1 MNSDDYKSVDTVK
14 QALGS
19 IARLGRAAAVH
30 LALACQ
36 RASGSTVSTDLK
48 NNIQM
53 SVLLGAFESG
63 ASTLMFEKD
72 ISNLAKPEIKG
83 RGFVGTGNDV
93 IETQTYFTQPH
104 LDWEFDTNMF
114 VTFNNPEFEKQCKTK
129 GIDVDKLNTGWVK
142 QIPLDKLA
150 EEQEEEIPEDDNV
163 DTNDDEDNIPDPPD
177 IKEEEVDWEDEW
189 EEEDLDEDD
198 KKEDSSTEDITGK
211 KISEEELGE
220 FLDDD
225 NDSSSHKSEPLIES
239 IESVVNSNR
248 DRVTAALDSVDIPK
262 PKIKLNIDK
271 TPRTIESPKKLKLN
285 SKKKD

>member
-1 MNSDDYKSVDTVK
+1 
-14 QALGS
+14 
-19 IARLGRAAAVH
+19 
-30 LALACQ
+30 
-36 RASGSTVSTDLK
+36 
-48 NNIQM
+48 M
-53 SVLLGAFESG
+53 SVLLGSFDSG

-72 ISNLAKPEIKG
+72 ISNLAKPEIRG
-83 RGFVGTGNDV
+83 RGFIGTGNDV

-150 EEQEEEIPEDDNV
+150 EEQEEEKIPENENID
-163 DTNDDEDNIPDPPD
+163 NDDEDNIPDPPD
-177 IKEEEVDWEDEW
+177 ITEEEVDWEDEW
-189 EEEDLDEDD
+189 EEEEDLDENN

-220 FLDDD
+220 FLDDE
-225 NDSSSHKSEPLIES
+225 NDSSSPKAEPSIES
-239 IESVVNSNR
+239 IESMVNSNR
-248 DRVTAALDSVDIPK
+248 DKVAAALDSVDMPK

-285 SKKKD
+285 SKKKE

>member
-1 MNSDDYKSVDTVK
+1 
-14 QALGS
+14 
-19 IARLGRAAAVH
+19 
-30 LALACQ
+30 
-36 RASGSTVSTDLK
+36 
-48 NNIQM
+48 M

-83 RGFVGTGNDV
+83 RGFVGAGNDV
-93 IETQTYFTQPH
+93 IETQTYFIQPH

-114 VTFNNPEFEKQCKTK
+114 ATFNNPEFKNQCKAK
-129 GIDVDKLNTGWVK
+129 GVDVDKLNTGWVK
-142 QIPLDKLA
+142 QIPLDKLD

-177 IKEEEVDWEDEW
+177 IEEEEVDWEDEW
-189 EEEDLDEDD
+189 EEEDLDKDD

-225 NDSSSHKSEPLIES
+225 NDSSSPKSEPSIES
-239 IESVVNSNR
+239 IKSTVNSNR
-248 DRVTAALDSVDIPK
+248 DRVTAALDSVDMPK

-271 TPRTIESPKKLKLN
+271 TPRSTESPKKLKLN